1 LLFSGAVLVNVYLP
15 LVVGALY
22 HGPDLGTV
30 IGLVLGAGG
39 LTTLVL
45 SPLLGALAD
54 RVGHWRMLFA
64 GATVTLLLW
73 PLPFFTR
80 DLLMFTALWAAI
92 SGVGSAVF
100 SLSFIVLSQSI
111 DADVRGRVMTFA
123 YLPVNLGG
131 TVGPAIGSVVTQG
144 SIFAVFPTAAVLTA
158 LGIGALVL
166 AYRQAAAPAGAAP

>member
-1 LLFSGAVLVNVYLP
+1 
-15 LVVGALY
+15 
-22 HGPDLGTV
+22 
-30 IGLVLGAGG
+30 
-39 LTTLVL
+39 
-45 SPLLGALAD
+45 
-54 RVGHWRMLFA
+54 
-64 GATVTLLLW
+64 VTLLLW

-80 DLLMFTALWAAI
+80 DLLVFTVLWAAI

-100 SLSFIVLSQSI
+100 SLSLIVLSQSI